1 MDEKLII
8 YTTNG
13 CDVCDRARAELVA
26 EGTEFEE
33 RKRGARQGVV
43 RRSPEAPRSSSRWW
57 FAAAK

>member
-13 CDVCDRARAELVA
+13 CDVCDRARA